1 MTGYREGHR
10 SIEVVRFEHRP
21 WWASVIVGFLASIH
35 ALSWGSVWLLLPALI
50 VVAAFWARRPRVV
63 LELDHD
69 RETLRVQRVGR
80 GRGGFELP
88 FGSITSVACISLGR
102 ENALVVRDQD
112 EKAHVLVQGMPT
124 EEDAER
130 LRELLAP
137 VRGPR

>member
-1 MTGYREGHR
+1 VIGYREGLR
-10 SIEVVRFEHRP
+10 AIEVLRFEHRP
-21 WWASVIVGFLASIH
+21 WWPTVILMFLASLH
-35 ALSWGSVWLLLPALI
+35 ALTWGSAWLLLPALI
-50 VVAAFWARRPRVV
+50 VVAVFWARRPRVV

-69 RETLRVQRVGR
+69 RQTLRVQRVGP

-88 FGSITSVACISLGR
+88 FGSITSVACVAVGR

-112 EKAHVLVQGMPT
+112 EEAHVVVQGMPT
-124 EEDAER
+124 ERDAER